1 MECCKHQNIGELWEA
16 SKKDQSQLL
25 PNLYEL
31 KKACTVSTRNNL
43 IHSVDAL
50 LTMPLSKIKDD
61 VTVWFLVKGIEIET
75 NIQSSS
81 GSTFTKNAFN
91 LLMTQTKVNVPL
103 KQVTNKKDERFND
116 LVDLNQLT
124 CYQEQL

>member
-1 MECCKHQNIGELWEA
+1 
-16 SKKDQSQLL
+16 
-25 PNLYEL
+25 
-31 KKACTVSTRNNL
+31 
-43 IHSVDAL
+43 
-50 LTMPLSKIKDD
+50 MPLSKIKDD